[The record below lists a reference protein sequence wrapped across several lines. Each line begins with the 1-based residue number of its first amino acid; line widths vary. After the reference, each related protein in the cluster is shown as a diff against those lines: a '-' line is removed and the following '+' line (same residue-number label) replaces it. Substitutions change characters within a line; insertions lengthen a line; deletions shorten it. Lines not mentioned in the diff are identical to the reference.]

1 MAVRN
6 QLLSP
11 NEETS
16 VEAPPV
22 NSLSSSPIAE
32 FATNKE
38 LCLATSLIND
48 FGIVLK

>member
-16 VEAPPV
+16 EAPPV
-22 NSLSSSPIAE
+22 TSLSSSPITE